1 MSSYY
6 KPKTKKICHTDY
18 RKYIVPRDCDEVIV
32 ISQEDEYSSYPEDYR
47 GFIHSALPVF
57 HLDTSP
63 SSNHPLVNAGE
74 AYWLNKTQLCT
85 GYTIGNVFRPV
96 FNYKREKFAFEIREY
111 ITKFAKI
118 HATHARSHLYKQELM
133 KLHNKKIP
141 VEIIEHIS
149 NFAWDIML
157 LL

>member
-1 MSSYY
+1 MTSYY

-18 RKYIVPRDCDEVIV
+18 RKYIVPRDCDEVVV
-32 ISQEDEYSSYPEDYR
+32 ISQEDEYGSYPEEKFFQGITY
-47 GFIHSALPVF
+47 LPC
-57 HLDTSP
+57 LP
-63 SSNHPLVNAGE
+63 SSNHPLVNSGE

-96 FNYKREKFAFEIREY
+96 FNYSREKQAFQVRKY

-118 HATHARSHLYKQELM
+118 HATHTRSHLYKQELM
-133 KLHNKKIP
+133 KLHNKTFP
-141 VEIIEHIS
+141 EEIVDYIAQY
-149 NFAWDIML
+149 AWDIML